1 LRTRVSET
9 RTWGYTLTE
18 VILAMA
24 VMAVAV
30 PLVLGLVVASGES
43 SRQAERE
50 TRAVIT
56 ARSVFEELRRAQEGS
71 SDLIRANELPWGSG
85 PLNTFAAGVGGGGA
99 ISGPSGSESGGGE
112 WLILE
117 LDRGGEILG
126 LADDMEYEERWDGED
141 SEVVAIAAV
150 RGYLQEVENVEL
162 VAGEPLRVF
171 RVELRIESPAR
182 AAARDRESLLFLKTD
197 SLR

>member
-1 LRTRVSET
+1 
-9 RTWGYTLTE
+9 
-18 VILAMA
+18 
-24 VMAVAV
+24 
-30 PLVLGLVVASGES
+30 
-43 SRQAERE
+43 
-50 TRAVIT
+50 
-56 ARSVFEELRRAQEGS
+56 
-71 SDLIRANELPWGSG
+71 
-85 PLNTFAAGVGGGGA
+85 
-99 ISGPSGSESGGGE
+99 
-112 WLILE
+112 
-117 LDRGGEILG
+117 
-126 LADDMEYEERWDGED
+126 MEYEERWDGED